1 MPDTRHRLFAYAL
14 LCAGALIAQAATGD
28 HGRSTPPGMVWI
40 PGGDFTMGS
49 DAARAHPDE
58 QPAHRVR
65 VRGFWMD
72 ATDVT
77 NAQFRQFVDATGY
90 VTTAERRPSREELVA
105 QLPPGVEPTDEMLVP
120 GSLVFI
126 RPAAG
131 EDGRWEWTPGASW
144 RHPEGPES
152 SIDGRDQHPVVQVSW
167 FDAAAYAEW
176 AGRRL
181 PTEAEWEYA
190 ARGGLEGAT
199 YPWGEESPEHG
210 VPRANVWQ
218 GPFPAEDTGTD
229 GYRHQPGR
237 QLSSERL
244 RPLRH
249 GRKRV
254 AVDAR
259 LVPSRHLRAPG
270 QPVAG
275 DRPARTG
282 RGTGSPRARRPE
294 ARRSGRLPSLQ
305 RHLLHGLPAVGAQP
319 IRARRE
325 LLAHRLPLRHR
336 RALIRSRDGPPASAA
351 VLPTPRR
358 TCGSREHARHGLDLH
373 DH

>member
-14 LCAGALIAQAATGD
+14 LCAGAGALMAQAATRGHD
-28 HGRSTPPGMVWI
+28 RSTPPALVRI
-40 PGGDFTMGS
+40 PGGEFTMGS
-49 DAARAHPDE
+49 DEARAHPDE

-72 ATDVT
+72 STDVT

-90 VTTAERRPSREELVA
+90 LTTAERLPSREELVA
-105 QLPPGVEPTDEMLVP
+105 QLPPGVEPTHEMLVP
-120 GSLVFI
+120 GSLVFT

-167 FDAAAYAEW
+167 FDAVAYAEW

-210 VPRANVWQ
+210 VLRANVWQ

-229 GYRHQPGR
+229 GYRGTSPAASYPPNGYGLYDMAGNVWQWTRDWYRPDTYVRQARESPAIEPPGPSAGLDPR
-237 QLSSERL
+237 E
-244 RPLRH
+244 PAVP
-249 GRKRV
+249 KRV
-254 AVDAR
+254 VRGGSHLCSTTYCTGYRTWAR
-259 LVPSRHLRAPG
+259 NRSAPAASFSHTG
-270 QPVAG
+270 FRCVA
-275 DRPARTG
+275 DG
-282 RGTGSPRARRPE
+282 R
-294 ARRSGRLPSLQ
+294 
-305 RHLLHGLPAVGAQP
+305 
-319 IRARRE
+319 
-325 LLAHRLPLRHR
+325 
-336 RALIRSRDGPPASAA
+336 
-351 VLPTPRR
+351 
-358 TCGSREHARHGLDLH
+358 
-373 DH
+373 